1 MKQVCVLGNGQL
13 GRMLRQ
19 AGEPLGIAVWPV
31 GLEADPEAVPFQQSV
46 ITAEIE
52 RWPETA
58 LTRELAR
65 HPAFVNRDVFPIIA
79 DRLTQKQL
87 FDKLGLATAPWQLLA
102 DKSEWPAVF
111 ARLGELAIVKRRVG
125 GYDGRGQWRL
135 RENEIDQLPADN
147 YGECIVEQG
156 INFSGEVSLVGA
168 RAHDGSTVFY
178 PLTRNLHQD
187 GILRAS
193 VAFPQANAR
202 QQEQA
207 ESQLPVDSLFRKIE
221 TFEPG
226 VYAQYEE
233 DDIHYL
239 INNLRNTYER
249 NSWDKRYKLFMHIA
263 DFYAM
268 WLSDRKQLW
277 SIGQNI
283 SLFKANLEECEIGL
297 QKKEEDLRSG
307 TKNK

>member
-1 MKQVCVLGNGQL
+1 MDNNRKTMNKREIFMGHAYVFLFFFLTTVACCL
-13 GRMLRQ
+13 
-19 AGEPLGIAVWPV
+19 
-31 GLEADPEAVPFQQSV
+31 V
-46 ITAEIE
+46 IFMWNSDFKMFEQKE
-52 RWPETA
+52 
-58 LTRELAR
+58 
-65 HPAFVNRDVFPIIA
+65 FVKIKMNRIKDF
-79 DRLTQKQL
+79 
-87 FDKLGLATAPWQLLA
+87 
-102 DKSEWPAVF
+102 
-111 ARLGELAIVKRRVG
+111 
-125 GYDGRGQWRL
+125 
-135 RENEIDQLPADN
+135 
-147 YGECIVEQG
+147 
-156 INFSGEVSLVGA
+156 
-168 RAHDGSTVFY
+168 
-178 PLTRNLHQD
+178 
-187 GILRAS
+187 
-193 VAFPQANAR
+193 

-207 ESQLPVDSLFRKIE
+207 
-221 TFEPG
+221 G

>member
-1 MKQVCVLGNGQL
+1 MSHEYFPFVHCLSVVVHGFPFYCLL
-13 GRMLRQ
+13 PP
-19 AGEPLGIAVWPV
+19 EPT
-31 GLEADPEAVPFQQSV
+31 F
-46 ITAEIE
+46 
-52 RWPETA
+52 
-58 LTRELAR
+58 
-65 HPAFVNRDVFPIIA
+65 
-79 DRLTQKQL
+79 
-87 FDKLGLATAPWQLLA
+87 
-102 DKSEWPAVF
+102 
-111 ARLGELAIVKRRVG
+111 
-125 GYDGRGQWRL
+125 RL
-135 RENEIDQLPADN
+135 RLVFQLSWMNRIKD
-147 YGECIVEQG
+147 
-156 INFSGEVSLVGA
+156 F
-168 RAHDGSTVFY
+168 
-178 PLTRNLHQD
+178 
-187 GILRAS
+187 
-193 VAFPQANAR
+193 

>member
-1 MKQVCVLGNGQL
+1 MWVPAATNNKTESHGQQQKDNEQTGNIHGTCLCIPVLFPDN
-13 GRMLRQ
+13 R
-19 AGEPLGIAVWPV
+19 
-31 GLEADPEAVPFQQSV
+31 SV
-46 ITAEIE
+46 LSDFKMFEQKE
-52 RWPETA
+52 
-58 LTRELAR
+58 
-65 HPAFVNRDVFPIIA
+65 FVKIKMNRIKDF
-79 DRLTQKQL
+79 
-87 FDKLGLATAPWQLLA
+87 
-102 DKSEWPAVF
+102 
-111 ARLGELAIVKRRVG
+111 
-125 GYDGRGQWRL
+125 
-135 RENEIDQLPADN
+135 
-147 YGECIVEQG
+147 
-156 INFSGEVSLVGA
+156 
-168 RAHDGSTVFY
+168 
-178 PLTRNLHQD
+178 
-187 GILRAS
+187 
-193 VAFPQANAR
+193 

>member
-1 MKQVCVLGNGQL
+1 MDNNRKTMNKREIFMGHAYVFLFFFLTTVACCL
-13 GRMLRQ
+13 
-19 AGEPLGIAVWPV
+19 
-31 GLEADPEAVPFQQSV
+31 V
-46 ITAEIE
+46 IFMWNSDFKMFEQKE
-52 RWPETA
+52 
-58 LTRELAR
+58 
-65 HPAFVNRDVFPIIA
+65 FVKIKMNRIKDF
-79 DRLTQKQL
+79 
-87 FDKLGLATAPWQLLA
+87 
-102 DKSEWPAVF
+102 
-111 ARLGELAIVKRRVG
+111 
-125 GYDGRGQWRL
+125 
-135 RENEIDQLPADN
+135 
-147 YGECIVEQG
+147 
-156 INFSGEVSLVGA
+156 
-168 RAHDGSTVFY
+168 
-178 PLTRNLHQD
+178 
-187 GILRAS
+187 
-193 VAFPQANAR
+193 

-249 NSWDKRYKLFMHIA
+249 NSWDKRYKRFMHIA

>member
-1 MKQVCVLGNGQL
+1 MYSCSFFLTTVACCL
-13 GRMLRQ
+13 
-19 AGEPLGIAVWPV
+19 
-31 GLEADPEAVPFQQSV
+31 V
-46 ITAEIE
+46 IFMWNSDFKMFEQKE
-52 RWPETA
+52 
-58 LTRELAR
+58 
-65 HPAFVNRDVFPIIA
+65 FVKIKMNRIKDF
-79 DRLTQKQL
+79 
-87 FDKLGLATAPWQLLA
+87 
-102 DKSEWPAVF
+102 
-111 ARLGELAIVKRRVG
+111 
-125 GYDGRGQWRL
+125 
-135 RENEIDQLPADN
+135 
-147 YGECIVEQG
+147 
-156 INFSGEVSLVGA
+156 
-168 RAHDGSTVFY
+168 
-178 PLTRNLHQD
+178 
-187 GILRAS
+187 
-193 VAFPQANAR
+193 

-263 DFYAM
+263 VLFMPCGCPTGNSYGV
-268 WLSDRKQLW
+268 SE
-277 SIGQNI
+277 QNI